1 MIAPLYKLGH
11 LTEQG
16 MIVVAVLAGIAF
28 GYTLIS
34 VGMGNAR
41 KITAVFYGEDWAV
54 MKIMFSAVVTAMLLI
69 YTSYYL
75 GLLDISLLQLANV
88 NMAAVII
95 GGLILG
101 VGMAVGGYCPG
112 TSIAAAVTRKIDA
125 LLFIGGFFA
134 GVWLYAVNY
143 NWISK
148 HLFSTDL
155 GRLTLADIFGVPY
168 GVMVFAVVLIALGT
182 FYLLEKFEGKIY
194 RKPATAT
201 V

>member
-194 RKPATAT
+194 RKPATDA